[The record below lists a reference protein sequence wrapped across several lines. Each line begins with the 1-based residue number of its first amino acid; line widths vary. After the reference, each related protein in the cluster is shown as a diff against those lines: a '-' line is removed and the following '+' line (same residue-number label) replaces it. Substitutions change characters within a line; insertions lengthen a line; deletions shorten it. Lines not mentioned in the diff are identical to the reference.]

1 MSNTSGGIN
10 PNFRLIL
17 RGQRSLTGNNEAL
30 LVLDNVIVPSTMLGN
45 LNPEDVED
53 IQVLN
58 GAGAAAVY
66 GSQASNGALI
76 VTTKKGKNGVTQVG
90 FSQTTSIEQVAFF
103 PKMQDQFGAGGSGYG
118 VDLFGY
124 GNFSY
129 LENQSYGPRFDGTMR
144 ELGPPLADGSND
156 SSRYQFYPG
165 HNDFWNKG
173 IINQTDF
180 NISNGDAN
188 STQYFSAQYVD
199 QTGTT
204 PGDLYNRTNVRLNG
218 TRKIGK
224 TININY
230 STSYTQNRYDITSNT
245 GSMYDQMLNMPLN
258 IDITRYKDWV
268 NDKFANPN
276 GYYNPW
282 YQNPYWTAA
291 NYRQTNRNDYLT
303 ANVEVKFTPA
313 KGLDFVFRQ
322 GITTRN
328 QSNKNS
334 NTGFTYTDYAKHTDA
349 SAKSDIPYSVSDGM
363 SYSTNLLSDF
373 FTQYKRSIKDF
384 SLNIILGSQ
393 WNQNQSKNIGVS
405 GNGLV
410 IPGLFNVSNGVG
422 TPGASES
429 NFMSRTMGTYAKT
442 TFGYKNYLYL
452 TVSGRNDWVS
462 VLAPENR
469 SFFYPAAE
477 MSLIASDALDFLKNS
492 NTISYLKIRGG
503 WSKVGQ
509 VNLGPYSLLPTFG
522 QANGFPF
529 GSNAGFTVGNTLV
542 SKDLKP
548 EMTSGYE
555 GGFDLNL
562 FNDRFTSNLTW
573 FHTNTTNQTVSTGVS
588 GTTGFTSLRTNTG
601 ETMSEGL
608 EVTAHVTPI
617 QTKDLSVTV
626 GGNYAYLTNTV
637 LSISADIPRLGLGVH
652 LMQLQVSHSQL
663 LWDLITSVLQMA
675 V

>member
-1 MSNTSGGIN
+1 MRKLLYTFVVLFSMSLAANAQVRSIKGKIDDQNGSPLQGVTVRIQGKAEKAVITNEKGNYEINASTGDFILFSYVGYRTERVKVTSSSTLNLNLFEQVNNMEEVVVTAGGIQAKRKELGSVSTTIKAQALVAGKSTSIAGGLQGKVAGLQVSNTSGGIN

-90 FSQTTSIEQVAFF
+90 FSHTTSVEEVAFF

-118 VDLFGY
+118 VDLFGR

-129 LENQSYGPRFDGTMR
+129 LENQSYGPPFDGTMR
-144 ELGPPLADGSND
+144 ALGPPLADGSND

-188 STQYFSAQYVD
+188 STQYFSAQHVD

-230 STSYTQNRYDITSNT
+230 STSYTQNRYDITTAT
-245 GSMYDQMLNMPLN
+245 GSMYDQMLNMPSN
-258 IDITRYKDWV
+258 VDITRYKDWQ

-276 GYYNPW
+276 GFYNPW

-303 ANVEVKFTPA
+303 ANVEVKFTPV

-322 GITTRN
+322 GISTRN

-334 NTGFTYTDYAKHTDA
+334 NTGFTYTYYAKHTDA

-363 SYSTNLLSDF
+363 SYSTNLLTDF
-373 FTQYKRSIKDF
+373 FTQYKRSIK
-384 SLNIILGSQ
+384 
-393 WNQNQSKNIGVS
+393 V
-405 GNGLV
+405 
-410 IPGLFNVSNGVG
+410 
-422 TPGASES
+422 
-429 NFMSRTMGTYAKT
+429 
-442 TFGYKNYLYL
+442 
-452 TVSGRNDWVS
+452 
-462 VLAPENR
+462 
-469 SFFYPAAE
+469 
-477 MSLIASDALDFLKNS
+477 
-492 NTISYLKIRGG
+492 
-503 WSKVGQ
+503 
-509 VNLGPYSLLPTFG
+509 
-522 QANGFPF
+522 
-529 GSNAGFTVGNTLV
+529 
-542 SKDLKP
+542 
-548 EMTSGYE
+548 
-555 GGFDLNL
+555 
-562 FNDRFTSNLTW
+562 
-573 FHTNTTNQTVSTGVS
+573 
-588 GTTGFTSLRTNTG
+588 
-601 ETMSEGL
+601 
-608 EVTAHVTPI
+608 
-617 QTKDLSVTV
+617 
-626 GGNYAYLTNTV
+626 
-637 LSISADIPRLGLGVH
+637 
-652 LMQLQVSHSQL
+652 
-663 LWDLITSVLQMA
+663 
-675 V
+675 